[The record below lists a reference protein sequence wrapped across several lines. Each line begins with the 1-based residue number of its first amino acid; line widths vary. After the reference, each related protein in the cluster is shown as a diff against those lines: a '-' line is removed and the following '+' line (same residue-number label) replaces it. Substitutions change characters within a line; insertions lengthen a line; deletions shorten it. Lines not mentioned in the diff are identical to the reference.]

1 MLRQGSVAR
10 ESLNQY
16 QASDEGQSLDDC
28 FPPQTSGQR
37 PLAKIDSS
45 SRETKSLFILFKF
58 QVRMVQSVQMID
70 PTKCEFAIC
79 HCVAY
84 FTFLCSSDFR
94 ISANSKPQ
102 NGHFINQ
109 LLPPRQNS
117 QPTVCINLRK
127 LLLTIAKLC
136 TSIVVSTDS
145 TLQSYDTKNRQSL
158 S

>member
-1 MLRQGSVAR
+1 MSEKADRPLRRLIKGKKKFIALMLRQGSVAR

-70 PTKCEFAIC
+70 STNVNLQFATALLILLFSA
-79 HCVAY
+79 HQISGFQLTVNRKMVISLINFY
-84 FTFLCSSDFR
+84 PLVR
-94 ISANSKPQ
+94 ILS
-102 NGHFINQ
+102 
-109 LLPPRQNS
+109 LLY
-117 QPTVCINLRK
+117 V
-127 LLLTIAKLC
+127 
-136 TSIVVSTDS
+136 
-145 TLQSYDTKNRQSL
+145 
-158 S
+158 

>member
-16 QASDEGQSLDDC
+16 QAPDEGQSLDDC
-28 FPPQTSGQR
+28 IPPQTPAQEA

-45 SRETKSLFILFKF
+45 SRETKSLLILFKF
-58 QVRMVQSVQMID
+58 QVHMVQSVQMID
-70 PTKCEFAIC
+70 PKCEFAIC

-109 LLPPRQNS
+109 LLPPR
-117 QPTVCINLRK
+117 
-127 LLLTIAKLC
+127 
-136 TSIVVSTDS
+136 
-145 TLQSYDTKNRQSL
+145 
-158 S
+158 

>member
-16 QASDEGQSLDDC
+16 QAPDEGQSLDDC
-28 FPPQTSGQR
+28 IPPQTPAQEA

-45 SRETKSLFILFKF
+45 SRETKSLLILFKF
-58 QVRMVQSVQMID
+58 QVHMVQSVQMID

-84 FTFLCSSDFR
+84 FTFLCSSQILGFQLTVNR
-94 ISANSKPQ
+94 K

-109 LLPPRQNS
+109 LLTPR
-117 QPTVCINLRK
+117 
-127 LLLTIAKLC
+127 
-136 TSIVVSTDS
+136 
-145 TLQSYDTKNRQSL
+145 
-158 S
+158 

>member
-16 QASDEGQSLDDC
+16 QAPDEGQSLDDC

-84 FTFLCSSDFR
+84 FTFLCSNQISGFQLTVNRKMVISLINFYPLVR
-94 ISANSKPQ
+94 ILS
-102 NGHFINQ
+102 
-109 LLPPRQNS
+109 LLY
-117 QPTVCINLRK
+117 V
-127 LLLTIAKLC
+127 
-136 TSIVVSTDS
+136 
-145 TLQSYDTKNRQSL
+145 
-158 S
+158 